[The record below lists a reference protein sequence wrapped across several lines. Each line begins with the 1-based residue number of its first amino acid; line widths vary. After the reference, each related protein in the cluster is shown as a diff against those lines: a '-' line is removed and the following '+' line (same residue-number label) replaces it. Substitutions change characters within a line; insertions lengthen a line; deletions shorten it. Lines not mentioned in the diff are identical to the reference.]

1 MELQGSNIL
10 KFTPNISDDWKKI
23 LEKELNAPYFTEIGA
38 FLETE
43 YAAGKIVYPAM
54 QNIFNAFNQ
63 TPYNEIKVVIIG
75 QDPYHGKGQA
85 HGLCFSVQAGISFPP
100 SLNNIFK
107 ELNKD
112 LNIPFPLNGDLTKW
126 AKQGVF
132 LLNTI
137 LTVVEG
143 TPKSH
148 DGIGWEKFTTA
159 AIEKI
164 NEIEKT
170 VVFLLWGKDAK
181 EYSKLIDVKKH
192 FILTASHPA
201 AEVYGGNKGFFGCRH
216 FSKTNEILKSIGNKP
231 VDWSLD

>member
-10 KFTPNISDDWKKI
+10 KFTAIISDAWKKI
-23 LEKELNAPYFTEIGA
+23 LEKELNAPYFAEIGT
-38 FLETE
+38 FLESE
-43 YAAGKIVYPAM
+43 YAAGRMVYPAM
-54 QNIFNAFNQ
+54 KDIFNAFNQ
-63 TPYNEIKVVIIG
+63 TPYDEIKVVIIG

-85 HGLCFSVQAGISFPP
+85 HGLCFSVLAGIAFPP

-107 ELNKD
+107 EINND
-112 LNIPFPLNGDLTKW
+112 LNIAIPANGDLTKW

-148 DGIGWEKFTTA
+148 DGMGWEKFTA
-159 AIEKI
+159 AVIKKI
-164 NEIEKT
+164 NEKGQP

-181 EYSKLIDVKKH
+181 EYSNLIDKKNH

-201 AEVYGGNKGFFGCRH
+201 AEVYGGNKGFFGCKH

-231 VDWSLD
+231 IDWSLN

>member
-10 KFTPNISDDWKKI
+10 KFKANIVDDWRKI
-23 LEKELNAPYFTEIGA
+23 LEKELIAPYFTELGT

-43 YAAGKIVYPAM
+43 YASGKVIYPAM
-54 QNIFNAFNQ
+54 ENIFNAFNQ
-63 TPYNEIKVVIIG
+63 TPYENIKVVIIG

-85 HGLCFSVQAGISFPP
+85 HGLCFSVQSGITFPP

-107 ELNKD
+107 EIKSD
-112 LNIPFPLNGDLTKW
+112 LNIAVPANGDLTKW
-126 AKQGVF
+126 AEQGVF

-148 DGIGWEKFTTA
+148 EGVGWEKFTSA
-159 AIEKI
+159 VIHII
-164 NEIEKT
+164 NEINHPI
-170 VVFLLWGKDAK
+170 VFLLWGKDAK
-181 EYSKLIDVKKH
+181 EFAGVIDTKKH
-192 FILTASHPA
+192 FVLTASHPA

-216 FSKTNEILKSIGNKP
+216 FSKANEILKSIGAKP